1 MPLCGPIG
9 MECFEQY
16 EPSSEESCL
25 KECDG
30 MYSVVHVDTNNST
43 LSLNV
48 KQGNKKLHTFFEE
61 YLQFKRAYEPEFDDF
76 FEPFLNK
83 GSNNG
88 KYTKGWPFIN
98 EQAVDVPM
106 VVASDGKVIERGVEQ
121 RLEIIEI
128 YFATPTFDK
137 VTRDARTNF
146 VTKISMIGGMLGLF
160 TGFSIM
166 SGIEIIYFTIRM
178 FLKMY

>member
-1 MPLCGPIG
+1 

-16 EPSSEESCL
+16 VPPSEGLCL

-30 MYSVVHVDTNNST
+30 MYSVVHVNTNNRT

-48 KQGNKKLHTFFEE
+48 KQSNQKLQTFFEE
-61 YLQFKRAYEPEFDDF
+61 YLQFKRAYEVNFDDF
-76 FEPFLNK
+76 FVPFLNSR
-83 GSNNG
+83 G
-88 KYTKGWPFIN
+88 YTKGWPFIN
-98 EQAVDVPM
+98 EQAVDVPI
-106 VVASDGKVIERGVEQ
+106 VFASDGKIIERGVEQ
-121 RLEIIEI
+121 RLEIIKI